1 MSVQTA
7 KGGKMIKVFYG
18 DDRVKA
24 KQEIEKL
31 LGKDYEVIDAT
42 DLTDQDLP
50 TIFLGASLFAEK
62 RKILIRDLFANKPAA
77 EKLVNYLNTPHDII
91 ILELKLDKRSVAYK
105 ELKDQ
110 LEFKE
115 FKLPEEKNFGV
126 VFDIYTTAK
135 RDGKKA
141 ISMLESIKQ
150 DQDPMMFF
158 GLLVSQ
164 AVKDFTRNQGTK
176 EKRALKEL
184 SKLDIIMK
192 TTSSQPWLLI
202 ESFLLQVSSLR

>member
-1 MSVQTA
+1 
-7 KGGKMIKVFYG
+7 MIKVFYG

-31 LGKDYEVIDAT
+31 LGKDYEVIDAA

-62 RKILIRDLFANKPAA
+62 RKILIRDLFANKPAT
-77 EKLVNYLNTPHDII
+77 EKLSNYLNTPHDII
-91 ILELKLDKRSVAYK
+91 ILELKLDKRSTTYK

-115 FKLPEEKNFGV
+115 FKLPEEKNFGI

-141 ISMLESIKQ
+141 ITMLESIKQ

-164 AVKDFTRNQGTK
+164 AVKDFARNQGTK

-184 SKLDIIMK
+184 SKLDMIMK

-202 ESFLLQVSSLR
+202 ESFLLQVSSPR

>member
-1 MSVQTA
+1 
-7 KGGKMIKVFYG
+7 MIKVFYG
-18 DDRVKA
+18 EDRVKA

-31 LGKDYEVIDAT
+31 LGKDYEVIDAA

-62 RKILIRDLFANKPAA
+62 RKILIRDLFANKPVA

-91 ILELKLDKRSVAYK
+91 ILELKLDKRSTTYK

-115 FKLPEEKNFGV
+115 FKLPEEKNFGI

-141 ISMLESIKQ
+141 ITMLESIKQ

-164 AVKDFTRNQGTK
+164 AVKDFARNQGTK
-176 EKRALKEL
+176 EKRVLKEL
-184 SKLDIIMK
+184 SKLDMILK
-192 TTSSQPWLLI
+192 TTSSQSWLLI

>member
-1 MSVQTA
+1 
-7 KGGKMIKVFYG
+7 MIKVFYG

-77 EKLVNYLNTPHDII
+77 EKLSNYLNTSHDII
-91 ILELKLDKRSVAYK
+91 ILELKLDKRSTTYK

-115 FKLPEEKNFGV
+115 FKLPEEKNFGI

-141 ISMLESIKQ
+141 ITMLESIKQ

-164 AVKDFTRNQGTK
+164 AVKDFARNQGTK
-176 EKRALKEL
+176 EKRVLKEL
-184 SKLDIIMK
+184 SKLDMILK

-202 ESFLLQVSSLR
+202 ESFLLQVSSPR

>member
-1 MSVQTA
+1 
-7 KGGKMIKVFYG
+7 MIKVFYG

-62 RKILIRDLFANKPAA
+62 RKILIRDLFANKPVA

-141 ISMLESIKQ
+141 ITILESIKQ

-164 AVKDFTRNQGTK
+164 AVKDFARNQGTK

>member
-1 MSVQTA
+1 
-7 KGGKMIKVFYG
+7 MIKIFYG
-18 DDRVKA
+18 EDRVKA

-31 LGKDYEVIDAT
+31 LGNDSEVIDAA

-77 EKLVNYLNTPHDII
+77 EKLINFLNTPHDII
-91 ILELKLDKRSVAYK
+91 ILELKLDKRSVTYK

-141 ISMLESIKQ
+141 VTMLESIKQ

-164 AVKDFTRNQGTK
+164 AVKDFARNQGTK

-184 SKLDIIMK
+184 SKHDMILK

-202 ESFLLQVSSLR
+202 ESFLLQASSLR

>member
-1 MSVQTA
+1 
-7 KGGKMIKVFYG
+7 MIKVFYG
-18 DDRVKA
+18 EDRVKA

-31 LGKDYEVIDAT
+31 LGKEYEVIDAS

-62 RKILIRDLFANKPAA
+62 RKILIRDLFTNKPAA
-77 EKLVNYLNTPHDII
+77 EKLLNFLNTPHDII

-115 FKLPEEKNFGV
+115 FKLPENKNFGV
-126 VFDIYTTAK
+126 VFDIYSTAK

-141 ISMLESIKQ
+141 ITMLESIKQ
-150 DQDPMMFF
+150 EQDPMMFF

-164 AVKDFTRNQGTK
+164 AVKDFSRNQGTK
-176 EKRALKEL
+176 EKRVLKEL
-184 SKLDIIMK
+184 SKLDILMK
-192 TTSSQPWLLI
+192 TTTSQPWLLI
-202 ESFLLQVSSLR
+202 ESFLLQVSSLQ

>member
-1 MSVQTA
+1 
-7 KGGKMIKVFYG
+7 MIKVFYG
-18 DDRVKA
+18 EDRVKA

-31 LGKDYEVIDAT
+31 LGKDYEVIDAA

-77 EKLVNYLNTPHDII
+77 EKLPNYLNTPHDII
-91 ILELKLDKRSVAYK
+91 ILELKLDKRSTTYK

-115 FKLPEEKNFGV
+115 FKLPEEKNFGI

-141 ISMLESIKQ
+141 ITMLESIKQ

-164 AVKDFTRNQGTK
+164 AVKDFARNQGTK
-176 EKRALKEL
+176 EKRVLKEL
-184 SKLDIIMK
+184 SKLDMILK
-192 TTSSQPWLLI
+192 TTSSQSWLLI

>member
-1 MSVQTA
+1 
-7 KGGKMIKVFYG
+7 MIKVFYG

-31 LGKDYEVIDAT
+31 LGKDYEVIDAA

-77 EKLVNYLNTPHDII
+77 EKFVNYLNTPHDII
-91 ILELKLDKRSVAYK
+91 ILELKLDKRSAAYK

-115 FKLPEEKNFGV
+115 FKLPEEKNFSI

-135 RDGKKA
+135 RDGKRA
-141 ISMLESIKQ
+141 ITMLESIKQ

-164 AVKDFTRNQGTK
+164 AVKDFSRNQGTK
-176 EKRALKEL
+176 EKRVLKEL
-184 SKLDIIMK
+184 SKLDILMK
-192 TTSSQPWLLI
+192 TTTSQPWLLI

>member
-7 KGGKMIKVFYG
+7 KGEQMIKVFYG

-31 LGKDYEVIDAT
+31 LGKDYEVIDAA

-62 RKILIRDLFANKPAA
+62 RKILIRDLFANKPVA

-115 FKLPEEKNFGV
+115 FKLPEEKNFGI

-135 RDGKKA
+135 RDGKRA
-141 ISMLESIKQ
+141 ITMLESIKQ

-164 AVKDFTRNQGTK
+164 AVKDFARNQGIK

-184 SKLDIIMK
+184 SKLDIIFK
-192 TTSSQPWLLI
+192 TTTSQPWLLI

>member
-1 MSVQTA
+1 MSAQIA
-7 KGGKMIKVFYG
+7 KGEKMIKVFYG
-18 DDRVKA
+18 EDRVKA

-31 LGKDYEVIDAT
+31 LGKEYEVIDAS

-62 RKILIRDLFANKPAA
+62 RKILIRDLFTNKPAA
-77 EKLVNYLNTPHDII
+77 EKLLNFLNTPHDII

-115 FKLPEEKNFGV
+115 FKLPENKNFGV
-126 VFDIYTTAK
+126 VFDIYSTAK

-141 ISMLESIKQ
+141 ITMLESIKQ
-150 DQDPMMFF
+150 EQDPMMFF

-164 AVKDFTRNQGTK
+164 AVKDFSRNQGTK
-176 EKRALKEL
+176 EKRVLKEL
-184 SKLDIIMK
+184 SKLDILMK
-192 TTSSQPWLLI
+192 TTTSQPWLLI
-202 ESFLLQVSSLR
+202 ESFLLQVSSLQ